1 MSQKRTRQHRGFTLI
16 EMMVTITII
25 GMSMSVFFGS
35 GTNMLPQ
42 SRLKATATAI
52 GDSMVR
58 MRTHALFA
66 RKTVVFHYD
75 LETESWG
82 ADYPFEFDDDHV
94 LLGPGR
100 TEVIP
105 PQTAKEGMALDSVL
119 VIGSEDARDE
129 GKVEIIISPL
139 GQVPPHDVVVLNPEF
154 PELEVYTIRFPG
166 LLNTY
171 EVHSGRLEPVE
182 LTDADF
188 R

>member
-1 MSQKRTRQHRGFTLI
+1 MSHRHDRHRRGFTLI

-42 SRLKATATAI
+42 SRLKATASAI

-66 RKTVVFHYD
+66 RKTVLFHYD
-75 LETESWG
+75 LDGEGWG
-82 ADYPFEFDDDHV
+82 AEYPFEFDDEG
-94 LLGPGR
+94 LLMGPGR
-100 TEVIP
+100 TEVVP
-105 PQTAKEGMALDSVL
+105 PAVVKEGMAIDSVL
-119 VIGSEDARDE
+119 VTGSEDPRDE

-139 GQVPPHDVVVLNPEF
+139 GRVSPHDVVVLNPEF

-182 LTDADF
+182 MTDADF